1 MAKNDSGSLQI
12 MYTTILYRTLHLLGI
27 LKLFEIYMY
36 TQKTFP
42 LILENTFI
50 LYTLYSV
57 NLHSVFFWRL

>member
-1 MAKNDSGSLQI
+1 MAKNGNLQQYL
-12 MYTTILYRTLHLLGI
+12 YTTILYRKLHLLGI